1 MEQNNPQNNFSNPTG
16 QNPQKNGTVFGAI
29 TSAIWAL
36 TVLVYILVSF
46 ATGAWYI
53 TWVIFLIAVAIVNI
67 VKAIMI
73 SNGGIK

>member
-1 MEQNNPQNNFSNPTG
+1 MEQYNQNNSMG
-16 QNPQKNGTVFGAI
+16 QAPQKNGTVFGAV
-29 TSAIWAL
+29 SGAIWAL

-46 ATGAWYI
+46 ATGAWHI